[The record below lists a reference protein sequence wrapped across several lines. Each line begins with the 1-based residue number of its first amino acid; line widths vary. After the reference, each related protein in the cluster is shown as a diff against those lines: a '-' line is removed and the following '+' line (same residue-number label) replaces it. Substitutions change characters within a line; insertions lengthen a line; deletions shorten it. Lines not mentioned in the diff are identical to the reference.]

1 MNHPSLTIYSNT
13 CKTKEVFC
21 WTEES
26 SLYCLTQGETPTHLQ
41 VLNKESD
48 SKTQQE
54 KS

>member
-1 MNHPSLTIYSNT
+1 MNHPSLANCSNT

-48 SKTQQE
+48 SETQQE